1 MQDLSS
7 ETICKLNDTVI
18 INGIEETLNDS
29 EYLQYMQI
37 NHKSIPMEVL
47 EEL

>member
-7 ETICKLNDTVI
+7 EITCKLNDTVI

-29 EYLQYMQI
+29 EYLQHMQR

>member
-1 MQDLSS
+1 MQDLLN
-7 ETICKLNDTVI
+7 ETTSKLNDVVI
-18 INGIEETLNDS
+18 INGYEQELNDS
-29 EYLQYMQI
+29 EYLWYLQK